1 MIWIHLYRR
10 EKHHLVLEI
19 EVNFLKGRK
28 EFLKG
33 ENTKKLQISR
43 IKETK
48 IKVIALLLIDKISY
62 LVIFKKAFKTL
73 LLLSMTEI
81 QIKKKQKDL
90 IGWDHKPLIHQ
101 TVSNNFIKIFCLIS
115 INKKEKKFYLD
126 QVNIKQLMK

>member
-1 MIWIHLYRR
+1 M
-10 EKHHLVLEI
+10 VLEI

-33 ENTKKLQISR
+33 ENIKKLQISR

-73 LLLSMTEI
+73 LLLCMTEI
-81 QIKKKQKDL
+81 QIK
-90 IGWDHKPLIHQ
+90 
-101 TVSNNFIKIFCLIS
+101 
-115 INKKEKKFYLD
+115 
-126 QVNIKQLMK
+126 